1 MTNTTTTT
9 TQNLSLDIDSP
20 RDIVIHIY
28 RALPDTA
35 DYFESGDCWAVE
47 NEGVRVFFGVDPHD
61 GEGICWAAWSK
72 EEDGQETYC
81 GVVLAGGWAFGDR
94 QIASAEI
101 AEIIKVMGGA

>member
-1 MTNTTTTT
+1 MTNTTTTP
-9 TQNLSLDIDSP
+9 NLTLDIDNA

-61 GEGICWAAWSK
+61 GEGICWAAWNK
-72 EEDGQETYC
+72 EEDGRETYWDAY
-81 GVVLAGGWAFGDR
+81 GLVGGWAFGDR